1 MVSLRRSTS
10 ALRALSALF
19 LYRALQ
25 PVLIMSVI
33 LLAAAFVTMIL
44 LALSFSN
51 WWWLLL
57 ILLLPLT
64 LVFVILCYLM
74 WSMIQKLMPRKLTP
88 NEREQLQNFI
98 GKLFGIADRGSLP
111 YPVLLFLVGKDVI
124 RGRESRFIN
133 TLIGNSKALTHEF
146 SDIQEL
152 FS

>member
-1 MVSLRRSTS
+1 MVSLKRSTR

-25 PVLIMSVI
+25 PVLVMSVI
-33 LLAAAFVTMIL
+33 LLVAAFVTMIL
-44 LALSFSN
+44 LALSFSD

-64 LVFVILCYLM
+64 LIFVVLCYLI
-74 WSMIQKLMPRKLTP
+74 WFTIQKLMPRRLTP
-88 NEREQLQNFI
+88 DEKMKLQDFI
-98 GKLFGIADRGSLP
+98 EKLFGIADHGSLP
-111 YPVLLFLVGKDVI
+111 YPVLLFLVTKDVI
-124 RGRESRFIN
+124 RGKESSFLN
-133 TLIGNSKALTHEF
+133 TLIGDSKALMHEF